1 VDSQLLKLSCAGG
14 VRLSRTQLQLRL
26 VQRRIRN
33 RAALARLFDDQTL
46 PLNRLCVAELL
57 DAEVSLDIGQIA
69 NTVLPSPMRK
79 DAKTKATTQRPR
91 RNHFSESRRDLF
103 IEVCGAN
110 PSPCQGAR

>member
-69 NTVLPSPMRK
+69 NHGP
-79 DAKTKATTQRPR
+79 A
-91 RNHFSESRRDLF
+91 ESN
-103 IEVCGAN
+103 EEGCEN
-110 PSPCQGAR
+110 